1 MDANTTIEFA
11 RARHLEH
18 VLIRVRWFGVLL
30 GVYLVSET
38 NSGEPPHASDTV
50 LALAY
55 TILALLA
62 AGNLV
67 IALWTARVRTLRAI
81 RRIGLAAFS
90 FDAAVTFSLAWAF
103 SYDPRDATWVVLLI
117 LPLEGALRYQLQ
129 GALVAVGMT
138 LGNEIAREAFLAAR
152 FPAPLP
158 DQFIPSHRFEVANVA
173 FRVGMQAIIALV
185 AGFMARSL
193 AREADRAN
201 EQARLSEQAA
211 RRESAARRE
220 VAAFNTAVL
229 TGVAAEDLDTSIRL
243 MAEAIG
249 RDLQFETFSI
259 LLQEGDHLLV
269 KGMYGLPFYQQPIP
283 LGSGVTGAV
292 AAAGRAM
299 AVPDVRRFP
308 GYIEADPEIRSEM
321 AAPLLIGQEVIGV
334 VDVESRDPDAFDDAA
349 LGVLARLADQI
360 ALVAHSNR
368 LLSQQRETMR
378 RLRDLD
384 QMKSDFVSIT
394 SHELRTPLTAIRGF
408 VKTLIRNRP
417 VLTDDQITEFM
428 RIIDRHS
435 ERLSRL
441 VEDLLLVARIESG
454 GLRLQIEEVDLSTFL
469 REMADSFTPDERSR
483 IRLEGT
489 EAKGSVRIDPYRI
502 DQVLRNLVANALK
515 FSPPE
520 SPVTLSASAA
530 NGWLRF
536 SVTDRGIGIPESEI
550 GHIFERFHQAEP
562 ALTRE
567 ARGAGLGLYI
577 TKRLVEAMGGTIE
590 ASSRPGEGS
599 IFTVALPTG
608 TATVPPEGASAQSL
622 AGARRR
628 PPPGHPA
635 GNGR

>member
-1 MDANTTIEFA
+1 MDTSTTIGFA
-11 RARHLEH
+11 RARRLEG

-38 NSGEPPHASDTV
+38 NSGPPPHASHTV
-50 LALAY
+50 LTLAY
-55 TILALLA
+55 AILACLA

-67 IALWTARVRTLRAI
+67 IALWTARVRTLPAV
-81 RRIGLAAFS
+81 RRLGLAAFS
-90 FDAAVTFSLAWAF
+90 FDAAITFSLAWAF
-103 SYDPRDATWVVLLI
+103 SYDPKDATWVVLLI

-129 GALVAVGMT
+129 GAMVAVAMT
-138 LGNEIAREAFLAAR
+138 LANEIAREAFLAAR
-152 FPAPLP
+152 FPSALP
-158 DQFIPSHRFEVANVA
+158 QQFIPAHQFEVANVA

-201 EQARLSEQAA
+201 EQARLFEEAA

-249 RDLQFETFSI
+249 RDLQFETFSV
-259 LLQEGDHLLV
+259 LLREGDQLLV
-269 KGMYGLPFYQQPIP
+269 KGMYGLPFYARPIP

-308 GYIEADPEIRSEM
+308 GYIEADPGIRSEM
-321 AAPLLIGQEVIGV
+321 AAPLRIGEEIIGV
-334 VDVESRDPDAFDDAA
+334 VDVESRHPDAFDDAA
-349 LGVLARLADQI
+349 LGVLVRLADQI

-368 LLSQQRETMR
+368 LLSQQRETMQ
-378 RLRDLD
+378 RLRELD

-417 VLTDDQITEFM
+417 VLSDDQITEFM
-428 RIIDRHS
+428 GIIDRHS

-454 GLRLQIEEVDLSTFL
+454 GMRLQIEEVDISTFL

-483 IRLEGT
+483 IRLEAAEKGT
-489 EAKGSVRIDPYRI
+489 PVRMDPYRI

-536 SVTDRGIGIPESEI
+536 SVTDRGIGIPESEL
-550 GHIFERFHQAEP
+550 GRIFERFHQTEP

-590 ASSRPGEGS
+590 ASSRPGQGS
-599 IFTVALPTG
+599 TFTVALPAG
-608 TATVPPEGASAQSL
+608 GAVDGSVGASPGPL
-622 AGARRR
+622 GGARRR
-628 PPPGHPA
+628 
-635 GNGR
+635 

>member
-1 MDANTTIEFA
+1 MDTSTAIDVA

-30 GVYLVSET
+30 GVYLVSQT
-38 NSGEPPHASDTV
+38 NSGPPPHASDTV
-50 LALAY
+50 LILAY
-55 TILALLA
+55 AILAFLA
-62 AGNLV
+62 AGNVV
-67 IALWTARVRTLRAI
+67 IALWRARVRTLPAV
-81 RRIGLAAFS
+81 RRLGLVAFC
-90 FDAAVTFSLAWAF
+90 FDAAITFSLAWAF

-138 LGNEIAREAFLAAR
+138 LANEIAREAFLATR
-152 FPAPLP
+152 FPSSLP
-158 DQFIPSHRFEVANVA
+158 DQFIPAYRFEVANVA

-201 EQARLSEQAA
+201 EQARLFEEAA

-229 TGVAAEDLDTSIRL
+229 TGVAAEDLDSSIRL

-249 RDLQFETFSI
+249 RGLQFETFSI
-259 LLQEGDHLLV
+259 LLREGDQLLV
-269 KGMYGLPFYQQPIP
+269 KGMYGLPFYDRSIP

-292 AAAGRAM
+292 ATTGRAV

-308 GYIEADPEIRSEM
+308 GYIEADPAIRSEM
-321 AAPLLIGQEVIGV
+321 AAPLRIGEEVIGV
-334 VDVESRDPDAFDDAA
+334 IDVESRDPNAFDDAA

-368 LLSQQRETMR
+368 LLSQQRETMQ
-378 RLRDLD
+378 RLRELD

-417 VLTDDQITEFM
+417 RLSDDQVTEFM
-428 RIIDRHS
+428 GIIDRHS

-454 GLRLQIEEVDLSTFL
+454 GMRLQLEEVDLSTFL
-469 REMADSFTPDERSR
+469 REMAASFTPEERSR
-483 IRLEGT
+483 IRLDAGEDGGPV
-489 EAKGSVRIDPYRI
+489 KMDPYRV
-502 DQVLRNLVANALK
+502 DQVVRNLVANALK

-520 SPVTLSASAA
+520 SPVTLSASSA

-536 SVTDRGIGIPESEI
+536 SVTDRGIGIPESEL
-550 GHIFERFHQAEP
+550 GHIFERFHQAQP

-590 ASSRPGEGS
+590 AASQPGEGS
-599 IFTVALPTG
+599 TFTVALPVR
-608 TATVPPEGASAQSL
+608 ATVAASEGPS
-622 AGARRR
+622 
-628 PPPGHPA
+628 P
-635 GNGR
+635 